1 MDTIGIGDTRLKYDD
16 NEIMKQIEI
25 EILKKSDSLNIK
37 QVPAIIATES
47 FQADAYRL
55 PHVFLQIRRMFNTF
69 PAQSIIVL
77 ATKRNT
83 APNETLYN
91 RRKAQLQ
98 ALMREYQIPENR
110 YLQFDTPCEDAGF
123 LMDRIQH
130 SQFTK
135 LADLIR
141 QCKPLK
147 LEKIKEKQQMLQRRA
162 EEILK
167 ELTKIEQFQYTTDRV
182 TMRT

>member
-1 MDTIGIGDTRLKYDD
+1 M
-16 NEIMKQIEI
+16 
-25 EILKKSDSLNIK
+25 
-37 QVPAIIATES
+37 PAIIATES

-55 PHVFLQIRRMFNTF
+55 PQVFLQIRRMFNTF
-69 PAQSIIVL
+69 PAESIIVL

-83 APNETLYN
+83 AQTEILYN
-91 RRKAQLQ
+91 RRRGQLKN
-98 ALMREYQIPENR
+98 LMREYHIPENR
-110 YLQFDTPCEDAGF
+110 YLEFDTPCQDAGF
-123 LMDRIQH
+123 PIDRIQNI
-130 SQFTK
+130 QFTQ

-167 ELTKIEQFQYTTDRV
+167 
-182 TMRT
+182 